1 MAIWSMFGNVDTT
14 LSRSNAEY
22 PLAEILHDIVKYSLT
37 GKEYT
42 RLCALANSDS
52 DLSEADSAEYGALET
67 KAKEPI
73 FSALDEFNFA
83 DCFVELMRE
92 KFSDDSD
99 DDSNEIRRF
108 DKNNANLSIG
118 IIFVALAL
126 DNAEL
131 KATLQNEL
139 TGKQIHIIEKW
150 WNFIYDEINDE
161 KLDKTDCFGHPITIK
176 SAISSI
182 LCRKSNNNETMREI
196 RKDLGKSK
204 RESYEQTIAD
214 FEAMCE
220 VIIGVV
226 KNLLEQ
232 PLFELLGGLKPSLE
246 AKWENIMQYTF
257 IGIIEDGLSASESR
271 ILKACSEKSVSEIS
285 DDMMSEFSKVAQK
298 GKDMLLA
305 NLATLSMNKLIA
317 LINNDKTT
325 QLLPFSKAK
334 LNDFCEIIKGE
345 FTGNEFDELLALI
358 KTRNEYI
365 DSKIDDFNDEQEGKL
380 EALAQKARGIIIAKI
395 EALEA
400 TAIFA
405 SGVESALSES
415 N

>member
-1 MAIWSMFGNVDTT
+1 MATPNIFGILARTMGNIDTT

-42 RLCALANSDS
+42 RLCELANSDS
-52 DLSEADSAEYGALET
+52 DLSENEEYLALEA

-83 DCFVELMRE
+83 DCFVELMRK
-92 KFSDDSD
+92 KFGYDLDK
-99 DDSNEIRRF
+99 IKRF
-108 DKNNANLSIG
+108 NKNNANLSIG
-118 IIFVALAL
+118 IIFVALAF

-131 KATLQNEL
+131 KAVLQNEL
-139 TGKQIHIIEKW
+139 TGNQIHIIEKW
-150 WNFIYDEINDE
+150 QNFIYDDINDNI
-161 KLDKTDCFGHPITIK
+161 DKFDRNQIN
-176 SAISSI
+176 
-182 LCRKSNNNETMREI
+182 LWLRENSNNDETMHNI
-196 RKDLGKSK
+196 RSRYLGK
-204 RESYEQTIAD
+204 RYEKTVVD
-214 FEAMCE
+214 FEAMCG

-232 PLFELLGGLKPSLE
+232 PLFELCRYSEQVGGFNT
-246 AKWENIMQYTF
+246 KWENIMRY
-257 IGIIEDGLSASESR
+257 ISIEIIEDSLSAREAR
-271 ILKACSEKSVSEIS
+271 ILRASEIS
-285 DDMMSEFSKVAQK
+285 DDMMSEFSEVAQK

-317 LINNDKTT
+317 LINNGRTT
-325 QLLPFSKAK
+325 QILPFSNAK
-334 LNDFCEIIKGE
+334 LNDFGNMLKGE

-365 DSKIDDFNDEQEGKL
+365 DGKIDDFSDEQEGKL
-380 EALAQKARGIIIAKI
+380 EALAQKARGIIIGKI
-395 EALEA
+395 EPLDA
-400 TAIFA
+400 TAIFS
-405 SGVESALSES
+405 SGVESALGES

>member
-1 MAIWSMFGNVDTT
+1 MATPNIFGILARTMGNIDTT

-37 GKEYT
+37 GKEYS
-42 RLCALANSDS
+42 RLCELANSDS

-73 FSALDEFNFA
+73 FSALDEFSFA

-92 KFSDDSD
+92 KFSDDDSD
-99 DDSNEIRRF
+99 DDSNKIRRF

-118 IIFVALAL
+118 IIFVALAF

-131 KATLQNEL
+131 KAVLQNEL

-150 WNFIYDEINDE
+150 QNFIYDEINIKNDNMVFIAGGFRNKTEVISIDLRSESINNDE
-161 KLDKTDCFGHPITIK
+161 KM
-176 SAISSI
+176 
-182 LCRKSNNNETMREI
+182 CRIRNE
-196 RKDLGKSK
+196 LGK
-204 RESYEQTIAD
+204 SYEQTIAD

-232 PLFELLGGLKPSLE
+232 PLFELLGDLKPSFE
-246 AKWENIMQYTF
+246 TKWENIMRY
-257 IGIIEDGLSASESR
+257 ISIEIIEDSLSAREAR
-271 ILKACSEKSVSEIS
+271 ILRASDIS
-285 DDMMSEFSKVAQK
+285 DEMMSEFSEVAQK

-317 LINNDKTT
+317 LINNGRTT
-325 QLLPFSKAK
+325 QILPFSNAR
-334 LNDFCEIIKGE
+334 LNDFGNMLKGE

-365 DSKIDDFNDEQEGKL
+365 DGKIDDFNDEQEGKL
-380 EALAQKARGIIIAKI
+380 EALAQKARGIIIGKI
-395 EALEA
+395 EPLEA
-400 TAIFA
+400 TAIFS
-405 SGVESALSES
+405 SGVESALGES